1 MNGFTLYLLDATHSE
16 QIENVTSFT
25 GEDATGSFGLLANHS
40 RFMTVLSLGIAKFRV
55 ADGAW
60 KYLAVPGGVV
70 YFQNNRMTLCSYRF
84 LMDDDYHR
92 IHEAL
97 EQQLLADEEKLQ
109 AFKASLHHMEEKVF
123 MQLWE
128 MGKREVI

>member
-97 EQQLLADEEKLQ
+97 NSSYSLMRKNYRHSKPVCTIWKKRCLCSFGKWANEK
-109 AFKASLHHMEEKVF
+109 
-123 MQLWE
+123 
-128 MGKREVI
+128 